1 MFGRLFGSSQPN
13 QKQPNADLNS
23 SIQQLRSAT
32 QQLEKREVHLE
43 KKIQQCL
50 QVAKEKS
57 KRRDKKGA
65 LFELKKKSS
74 LKINYNPYKE
84 KN

>member
-32 QQLEKREVHLE
+32 QQLEKKREVHLE
-43 KKIQQCL
+43 KKNTTMFTS
-50 QVAKEKS
+50 S
-57 KRRDKKGA
+57 KR
-65 LFELKKKSS
+65 
-74 LKINYNPYKE
+74 KI
-84 KN
+84 